1 MRHIIYSKFSI
12 ITFFLLFC
20 WGQVTLEAQV
30 SNGIYNVKDF
40 GAVGDGVYLDTK
52 SIQEAIDICHKE
64 GGGIVLLNQGTFVS
78 GTLILKDNVL
88 LQVEVG
94 ARLVG
99 SKNLEDYP
107 IMESK
112 HPSYTGTFVTNKAFI
127 YAEDAENIGIIGK
140 GEINGSGDEWVDGPY
155 GFPSFSVRPRII
167 HFRGCENILVRDITL
182 KNSASWVQS
191 YQSSKNIVID
201 AITVDSRENK
211 DIELARYAHVPG
223 RNTDGLDL
231 VDCQY
236 VRISNSFINS
246 GDDAICIKS
255 FSPEEG
261 SRNITVTN
269 CVVTSNASGIKI
281 GTESAGA
288 FEDITVQNC
297 TVYDT
302 RVDAIS
308 MMSVDG
314 AKMERIIFSNITVR
328 NIKGA
333 AIFVRLGNRG
343 NTFRKDIV
351 PNKGSVKDI
360 LITNILGTGIS
371 QYGCSITG
379 IPGMPIEN
387 ITLQNISLEFDGGS
401 KQMGIDKNLTLEEE
415 IPFPQLLEEMEREIP
430 ENEKNYPRGEMFGR
444 LPAYGFF
451 VRHVKTI
458 QMDNIRLGFKK
469 VDHRYSV
476 VFDDVTNLE
485 VRGLRSQGTELTP
498 AQIKLSDVTNA
509 IISDSG
515 PTSPVQNFIG
525 IYGQSDDVILLHNR
539 INGIR
544 KDVLTGDPNVTSKVK
559 VIEL

>member
-12 ITFFLLFC
+12 ITFSLLFF
-20 WGQVTLEAQV
+20 WGQVTLNAQI
-30 SNGIYNVKDF
+30 SNGIFNVKEF
-40 GAVGDGVYLDTK
+40 GAIGDGAHLNTK
-52 SIQEAIDICHKE
+52 SIQAAIDLCHKE
-64 GGGIVLLNQGTFVS
+64 GGGIVLLDKGTFVS
-78 GTLILKDNVL
+78 GTLILKDNVF

-112 HPSYTGTFVTNKAFI
+112 HPSYTGTFVTNKSLI

-140 GEINGSGDEWVDGPY
+140 GEINGSGDEWADGPY
-155 GFPSFSVRPRII
+155 GFPSFSLRPRII

-182 KNSASWVQS
+182 KNSASWIQS

-211 DIELARYAHVPG
+211 DIELARYAEVRG

-231 VDCQY
+231 VDCQS
-236 VRISNSFINS
+236 VRISNSYINS
-246 GDDAICIKS
+246 GDDAICLKS
-255 FSPEEG
+255 FSPDEG
-261 SRNITVTN
+261 CSDITISN
-269 CVVTSNASGIKI
+269 CVVSSNASGIKI
-281 GTESAGA
+281 GTESAGY
-288 FEDITVQNC
+288 FKDITINNC
-297 TVYDT
+297 TIFDT
-302 RVDAIS
+302 RIDAVSII
-308 MMSVDG
+308 SVDG
-314 AKMERIIFSNITVR
+314 AKIERINVSNITAR

-343 NTFRKDIV
+343 NTFRKDV
-351 PNKGSVKDI
+351 QPNEGSIKDI
-360 LITNILGTGIS
+360 LITNMQGTRIS
-371 QYGCSITG
+371 GYGCSITG
-379 IPGMPIEN
+379 IPGMPLEN
-387 ITLQNISLEFDGGS
+387 ITLQNISLDFEGGIKKLGLDKSPLDGEDIPIS
-401 KQMGIDKNLTLEEE
+401 QLIDD
-415 IPFPQLLEEMEREIP
+415 MEREVP
-430 ENEKNYPRGEMFGR
+430 ENEKNYPNGLIFGR

-451 VRHVKTI
+451 VRHVHNM

-469 VDHRYSV
+469 DDHRYSV
-476 VFDDVTNLE
+476 IFDNVNNLE
-485 VRGLRSQGTELTP
+485 LKGLHSQGTELTP

-509 IISDSG
+509 IISGSG
-515 PTSPVQNFIG
+515 PTSPIQNFIG

-559 VIEL
+559 VIAL